1 MQLAFWA
8 ASLAAGVLTGIVA
21 ESVFSW
27 VFAGIALAASTAC
40 LWLRARNL
48 GLASFAIVLGIW
60 LGHREAALARAPA
73 RVAEDQPVDIV
84 GQIAAGADIAD
95 QPATIGAENSEGRIA
110 DKKPN
115 TGVRCH
121 LRLDVQSVD
130 DKEVLAKLS
139 LLVLD
144 GVPDFAPGDWV
155 RFSSRLYVPRGFANP
170 GMPDARLLARSQG
183 IDLLATVRTPSE
195 LHRISGPTSLLCY
208 ARRMA
213 FHLRRAMSRA
223 INRRLAEPAA
233 GFVRTMVVGERTDVP
248 AEVEDGFRAAG
259 ATHVLSVS
267 GLHLAVVVALVF
279 HALMRIVACF
289 PGWALR
295 VPPKVVASVLS
306 LPACGFYTLLT
317 GEAVATVR
325 SALMASMV
333 LGAAVVNRPVSLSA
347 SIAAAAIVLLVQSPL
362 AILDVSFQLSF
373 ASVMGLGL
381 FANWLLLRAPAATSG
396 RSNRVL
402 AWLLRSLSASF
413 AASLVTAPLVA
424 HHFGEVTP
432 AAPIG
437 NLVLVPV
444 VELVVLPC
452 GLVGSLLALAHPWL
466 GALPLML
473 AGVASRLA
481 IVAAGIFRRF
491 APVALVRYPDW
502 CETLLLV
509 AAAALVLQALAGSTN
524 RRRRWLAAGAAALI
538 LAGTSLAVREAVRR
552 TRDGLRVTFLDVGQ
566 GDSALIEGPRGFVA
580 LVDGGGRYDDSFD
593 TGARIVEPVLRAR
606 GITALDLVILSH
618 PHPDHM
624 NGLLRILQRFS
635 VGALWTSG
643 DDGNN
648 PVYRTLMALAHEH
661 HVATPPPT
669 QLVRDGLIVTPLGPW
684 FDGRIGVPPG
694 LGTNDASLVVRLSYS
709 GQRMLL
715 AGDIGEE
722 GEAELLDGR
731 SAGTDLGCDVLK
743 MPHHGS
749 RHASGDGFLDA
760 VSPRLAVASAGK
772 FNRFGLPSPA
782 ALNRYARRDISV
794 LRTDRD
800 GAVSLTVDASGNLRA
815 ACSRGCQPSIE
826 LQAPRAAGWPH

>member
-8 ASLAAGVLTGIVA
+8 ASLAVGILTGIA
-21 ESVFSW
+21 TGSLFSCVSAGI
-27 VFAGIALAASTAC
+27 VFAASMLF

-48 GLASFAIVLGIW
+48 GLACLAIVLGIW
-60 LGHREAALARAPA
+60 LGHREVVLATAPA
-73 RVAEDQPVDIV
+73 RVAEDQPVDVV
-84 GQIAAGADIAD
+84 GQIVAGADIAD
-95 QPATIGAENSEGRIA
+95 EPAAFGADNSETQVA
-110 DKKPN
+110 DKNAKSIA
-115 TGVRCH
+115 RCH
-121 LRLDVQSVD
+121 LRLNVQSVD

-139 LLVLD
+139 LLVQD

-183 IDLLATVRTPSE
+183 IDLLASVRSPSE
-195 LHRISGPTSLLCY
+195 LHRISGPTSMLCY
-208 ARRMA
+208 ARRWA
-213 FHLRRAMSRA
+213 FYLRRAMSRA
-223 INRRLAEPAA
+223 INRRLGEPSA

-279 HALMRIVACF
+279 HSLMRIVACF

-325 SALMASMV
+325 SALMASML

-373 ASVMGLGL
+373 ASVIGLGL
-381 FANWLLLRAPAATSG
+381 FARWLLPQLPTPTVG

-424 HHFGEVTP
+424 HHFGEVIP
-432 AAPIG
+432 VAPIG

-452 GLVGSLLALAHPWL
+452 GLIGALLALAHPWL
-466 GALPLML
+466 GALPLAL
-473 AGVASRLA
+473 AGLASRLA
-481 IVAAGIFRRF
+481 ILAAGIFRRF
-491 APVALVRYPDW
+491 APVALVRYPNW

-509 AAAALVLQALAGSTN
+509 AAAALVLQALSGSAN
-524 RRRRWLAAGAAALI
+524 RRKRWLAAGVVALI
-538 LAGTSLAVREAVRR
+538 LAGTSLAVREAIRR
-552 TRDGLRVTFLDVGQ
+552 TRDDLRVTFLDVGQ
-566 GDSALIEGPRGFVA
+566 GDSALVEGPRGFVA

-606 GITALDLVILSH
+606 GITKLDLVILSH

-624 NGLLRILQRFS
+624 NGLLRILQRFP

-648 PVYRTLMALAHEH
+648 PVYRTLLALAYEH
-661 HVATPPPT
+661 HVATPPPAE
-669 QLVRDGLIVTPLGPW
+669 LVREGLMVTPLGPW
-684 FDGRIGVPPG
+684 FDGRIGAPPG

-709 GQRMLL
+709 GQRILL
-715 AGDIGEE
+715 TGDIGEE
-722 GEAELLDGR
+722 GEAELLEGA
-731 SAGTDLGCDVLK
+731 AGNNLGCDVLK

-760 VSPRLAVASAGK
+760 VSPRLAVASAGR

-782 ALNRYARRDISV
+782 ALERYARRDIAV

-800 GAVSLTVDASGNLRA
+800 GAVSVTMDAAGSLRA
-815 ACSRGCQPSIE
+815 ACARGCP
-826 LQAPRAAGWPH
+826 P